1 MNGTKK
7 IRNIIIVATILLLFS
22 VFVFRKTLF
31 HGAVFAWYNDQLFQ
45 HNVFYKEWYEIIKES
60 ISNHTIAIYSWNT
73 FLGNDYLA
81 SKLMYGTGDF
91 LITPFFIFYNG
102 TINYDLLFAITTII
116 TIVLSGLTMLIFLNK
131 YGIKKDYL
139 QIIVSIIYALGGFA
153 MTYTGTYTFHRFYCL
168 FPLLFYFCVRYI
180 QDNKRIGFTLIVAV
194 LFLQSYELLFSTCFF
209 LILYFIQSCKL
220 KYQISILDILKKAIP
235 LILSFLIGIMLCGA
249 FLLPLYAYIKNN
261 PRVGSFNLDSI
272 IWNFKTIV
280 NIITCMI
287 VPAFN
292 FRSGNPPYMFYENT
306 HYGSEFGVYASVL
319 FLLAFIILYKQ
330 GNKEEKKIWFVGE
343 LIIILCLLIKPINSI
358 IHGFSVPSLRF
369 IFLLEF
375 YHLLATAYV
384 FEKYEANKHYLFEIN
399 VLYGVYVVL
408 YIIFIFVYKVDFKN
422 YLPSISI
429 NVLSFALL
437 YLYSYLYIR
446 NKALMSIVVTMNVM
460 FMYIASIYSTYG
472 IYGNG
477 EESYDKEYLQYF
489 IENDEDK
496 MFRIYFDS
504 DELWPYSWLNLND
517 SINNSYMSVTTYD
530 STYDSTLNNFLNIK
544 GINDWLIDLND
555 LESFKLLGVKYY
567 ITTSNIEN
575 DNYELIS
582 NLNNFYIY
590 KIKNYNHIG
599 FTYDKFIK
607 EDSSSTYN
615 MLDVA
620 IVSDDDF
627 DKLGSIKTSDRV
639 QLHVVEYNRQYF
651 KGELDS
657 TEKALLFVSIP
668 YSSGWNVVD
677 QNGNKLET
685 ININGGFL
693 GVITNEDSN
702 EINFYYGTPYLKQ
715 GLLLSFLGVVMFMW
729 IIIKDVR
736 RFEQKD

>member
-7 IRNIIIVATILLLFS
+7 FRNIIIVATILLLFS

-31 HGAVFAWYNDQLFQ
+31 QGAVFAWYNDQLFQ

-60 ISNHTIAIYSWNT
+60 ISNYTIAIYSWNT

-116 TIVLSGLTMLIFLNK
+116 TIVLSGITMLIFLNK

-168 FPLLFYFCVRYI
+168 FPLLFYFCERYI

-384 FEKYEANKHYLFEIN
+384 FEKYEANKYYLFEIN

-408 YIIFIFVYKVDFKN
+408 YIIFVFVYKVDFKN

-627 DKLGSIKTSDRV
+627 DKLESIKTSDRA

-693 GVITNEDSN
+693 GVITNEDSR
-702 EINFYYGTPYLKQ
+702 EIGFYYGTPYLKQ
-715 GLLLSFLGVVMFMW
+715 GMLMSIVGGVLFILLVV
-729 IIIKDVR
+729 KEAKYR
-736 RFEQKD
+736 

>member
-7 IRNIIIVATILLLFS
+7 FRNIIIVATILLLFS

-31 HGAVFAWYNDQLFQ
+31 QGAVFAWYNDQLFQ

-102 TINYDLLFAITTII
+102 TINYDLLFAITTIV
-116 TIVLSGLTMLIFLNK
+116 TIVLSGITMLIFLDK
-131 YGIKKDYL
+131 YGIKKNYL
-139 QIIVSIIYALGGFA
+139 QIIISIIYALGGFA

-168 FPLLFYFCVRYI
+168 LPLLFYFCERYI

-384 FEKYEANKHYLFEIN
+384 FEKYEANKYYLFEIN

-627 DKLGSIKTSDRV
+627 DKLESIKTSDRV

-693 GVITNEDSN
+693 GVITNEDSR
-702 EINFYYGTPYLKQ
+702 EISFYYGTPYLKQ
-715 GLLLSFLGVVMFMW
+715 GMLMSIVGGVLFILLVV
-729 IIIKDVR
+729 KEAKYR
-736 RFEQKD
+736 